1 MNQSTRRGFIAL
13 TGSGVAAVAVA
24 PAALAHSGKADAE
37 SSKGAPMVA
46 HVRDA
51 ATGEIALMV
60 GEREVVV
67 HDRALVA
74 TMSRHLRA

>member
-13 TGSGVAAVAVA
+13 TGSGVATVAVA
-24 PAALAHSGKADAE
+24 PAALAQSGRAE
-37 SSKGAPMVA
+37 AQSSKGALMLA

-51 ATGEIALMV
+51 ATGEIALMA

-74 TMSRHLRA
+74 ALSRHLRA